1 MAYGDGSITEV
12 KRGVYRVRVDFG
24 KDPVTGKR
32 QVVSRN
38 VRGTKRDAAKVR
50 DQIRQEHES
59 GLTADARKV
68 TFSEFLEKWSDYRR
82 TSGRAQAD
90 TIEEDRRKLAYI
102 GEFVGDVPLK
112 DFTPEMVESLYAAI
126 RKDKAEKGRSFG
138 NTSMRKLHTLLKGMF
153 KKAVQH
159 DIILRNP
166 FERVDAPKLDEPN
179 RRTLTTEE
187 AMSLLRSID
196 REEADEMRAMNEKEA
211 RQKARG
217 NVEDRTYLRH
227 LNRIA
232 NVEAV
237 RIGLAT
243 GMRLGEVLALSWGQV
258 DFSAGTLDVS
268 RAFGHGGVLKTPKT
282 SAGKRTVAL
291 DAKTAQRLAWW
302 KRVQKAEL
310 AKIGIKQSAETPV
323 VVSQR
328 GEFHDSANFQ
338 RWWRRFRGKAGFPG
352 LKFHELRHTQ
362 ATQLLAN
369 GVDVKTVQTRL
380 GHSDASLTLNWYAH
394 ALPENDRKAADMLG
408 ELFAGK
414 RAEAPRI
421 IEFKS
426 A

>member
-1 MAYGDGSITEV
+1 MAKGDGSITQRGKGVWEV
-12 KRGVYRVRVDFG
+12 AVSFG
-24 KDPVTGKR
+24 KDPVTGKYR
-32 QVVSRN
+32 RVTKTVH
-38 VRGTKRDAAKVR
+38 GTKRDAAKVR
-50 DQIRQEHES
+50 DQIRHEQES
-59 GLTADARKV
+59 GLSADARKV
-68 TFSEFLEKWSDYRR
+68 TFSEFLDKWSDYRR
-82 TSGRAQAD
+82 TAGRAQED
-90 TIEEDRRKLAYI
+90 TIAEDRRKLAYV

-112 DFTPEMVESLYAAI
+112 DFTPELVENLYAAI

-138 NTSMRKLHTLLKGMF
+138 NTSMNKLHTLLKGMF

-166 FERVDAPKLDEPN
+166 FERVDAPRMNEPN

-187 AMSLLRSID
+187 AISLLRSID
-196 REEADEMRAMNEKEA
+196 REEADEMRAMAEKEA
-211 RQKARG
+211 RQEARG

-258 DFSAGTLDVS
+258 DFSTGTLNVS
-268 RAFGHGGVLKTPKT
+268 RAFGHRGKMKAPKT
-282 SAGKRTVAL
+282 SAGKRTVSL
-291 DAKTAQRLAWW
+291 DAKTLQRLAWW

-310 AKIGIKQSAETPV
+310 AKIGIRQKDDTPV

-328 GEFHDSANFQ
+328 GTFYDSANFQ
-338 RWWRRFRGKAGFPG
+338 QWWRKFRVKAGFPS

-369 GVDVKTVQTRL
+369 GVDVKTVQARL

-408 ELFAGK
+408 ELFSGK
-414 RAEAPRI
+414 ARDEPRI